1 MRTHTGR
8 SLGAMTHRDDLQR
21 MLDRLAT
28 EVQVGLHENP
38 DPDAF
43 WPTFATQSNLVLEAA
58 GPDYF
63 DWVSSEVSAI
73 LMKHG
78 ISVPEA

>member
-1 MRTHTGR
+1 
-8 SLGAMTHRDDLQR
+8 MTERKALQA
-21 MLDRLAT
+21 MLDRLASDV
-28 EVQVGLHENP
+28 EAGLHVNP

-43 WPTFATQSNLVLEAA
+43 WPTFATQSSLVLEAA
-58 GPDYF
+58 GPEHF

>member
-1 MRTHTGR
+1 
-8 SLGAMTHRDDLQR
+8 MTHRDDLQR

-28 EVQVGLHENP
+28 EVQAGLHENP

-43 WPTFATQSNLVLEAA
+43 WPTFATQSNFVLEAA
-58 GPDYF
+58 GPEHF
-63 DWVSSEVSAI
+63 DWVSSEVSSI

>member
-1 MRTHTGR
+1 
-8 SLGAMTHRDDLQR
+8 MTHHDDLQR
-21 MLDRLAT
+21 MLDRLAI
-28 EVQVGLHENP
+28 EVEAGLHENP

-58 GPDYF
+58 GPEHF